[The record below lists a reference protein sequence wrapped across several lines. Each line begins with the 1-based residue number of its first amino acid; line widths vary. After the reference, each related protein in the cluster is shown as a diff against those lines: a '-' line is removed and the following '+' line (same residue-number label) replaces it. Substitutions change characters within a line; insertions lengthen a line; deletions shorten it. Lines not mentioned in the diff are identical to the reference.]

1 MPEVIFKID
10 IEKDAKNYFDA
21 ANNSNTYGKDFT
33 KYLRP
38 DILEKLKGKTWDEVK
53 DYMINFLERGY
64 AKEGR
69 KYEEKLEKIK
79 KSWKKI
85 EENYFERLENITKH
99 KIYTDKFIC
108 YITTTV
114 KCPYFKKENAF
125 MISILNSVENIL
137 KTIAHEIMHL
147 QFHYYFEDDLRKKI
161 SYEKFHDLKEALTV
175 LLNIEFKDLQIGE
188 DKGYLQHKKFR
199 EFITSEWEKRKDF
212 EILLDKCIG
221 FLNN

>member
-1 MPEVIFKID
+1 MPEVVFKFD
-10 IEKDAKNYFDA
+10 IERDAKNYFSA
-21 ANNSNTYGKDFT
+21 ANDTNTYGLDFT
-33 KYLRP
+33 KYLRL
-38 DILEKLKGKTWDEVK
+38 DVLERLKGKKWDGVK
-53 DYMINFLERGY
+53 DYMINFLKNGY
-64 AKEGR
+64 NKDGKEW
-69 KYEEKLEKIK
+69 KKKLKQVK

-85 EENYFERLENITKH
+85 EKSYFKRLEKITKH
-99 KIYTDKFIC
+99 KIYTNRFIC

-125 MISILNSVENIL
+125 MIGILNSVENIL

-199 EFITSEWEKRKDF
+199 EFIISEWEKQKDF